1 MDFTKA
7 SGVNV
12 TPNTPSPAKVGSA
25 RTQIPKAAQFGT
37 QIAIVEVKD
46 KKEKEVFA
54 MSEPEAVY
62 QPILGFTHG
71 SFNLKNKL
79 VKGYF

>member
-12 TPNTPSPAKVGSA
+12 TPNTPSPVKGAPA

-46 KKEKEVFA
+46 VKPKETFA
-54 MSEPEAVY
+54 MAEPEAVY
-62 QPILGFTHG
+62 QPILGFTYG

-79 VKGYF
+79 VKG